1 MAADRVPNSVI
12 ARRLSISTR
21 AVEAHLTGVY
31 HKLEIQGR
39 GQLGSVLRK
48 AE

>member
-1 MAADRVPNSVI
+1 VSNAAI
-12 ARRLSISTR
+12 ARRLAISTR

-31 HKLEIQGR
+31 HKLDIQGR
-39 GQLGSVLRK
+39 GQLGSALRK